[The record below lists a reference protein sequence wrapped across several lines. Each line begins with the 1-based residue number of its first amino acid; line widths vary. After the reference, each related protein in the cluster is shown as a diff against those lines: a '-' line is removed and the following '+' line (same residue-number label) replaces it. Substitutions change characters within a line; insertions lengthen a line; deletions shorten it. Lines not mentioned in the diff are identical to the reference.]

1 MINESMLRA
10 AQGLRALQ
18 TKVDTIANNIANL
31 NTAGYKSQDTV
42 FGEILYQQINNQPG
56 GETIGA
62 NGRITE
68 EMVRMGNGVIVR
80 GTPVQFTQGSRQ
92 DTDIPTDLMIEG
104 EGFFRVAQDLNQS
117 GDIDEIDYR
126 YTRNGAFKLSPID
139 DQLYLVTSNGEFV
152 LNEDGDPIS
161 FAMDSTFKVLSNGT
175 LVEIDAEGNEYEIG
189 RLGLYRFDHPQLLI
203 RDGNGNWLADA
214 VTNPANPI
222 PAEQTVIVQ
231 GALESSNVDLSKEMT
246 DLLAAQRTMQ
256 MLSRSL
262 QISDQ
267 MLGLANELIRR

>member
-80 GTPVQFTQGSRQ
+80 GTPVQFTQGSRL

-117 GDIDEIDYR
+117 GDIDENDYR

>member
-1 MINESMLRA
+1 
-10 AQGLRALQ
+10 
-18 TKVDTIANNIANL
+18 
-31 NTAGYKSQDTV
+31 
-42 FGEILYQQINNQPG
+42 
-56 GETIGA
+56 
-62 NGRITE
+62 
-68 EMVRMGNGVIVR
+68 MVRMGNGVIVR

-104 EGFFRVAQDLNQS
+104 DGFFRVAQDLNQS
-117 GDIDEIDYR
+117 GDIDENDYR

>member
-117 GDIDEIDYR
+117 GDIDENDYR

-214 VTNPANPI
+214 VANPANPI